1 MRDECVIRFV
11 GVRGGYKAMT
21 GGVQVRDAYREEELK
36 RARDDGGCRRG
47 GSLEFLGSKT
57 WWSVDNHT
65 DRFIYIAIG

>member
-1 MRDECVIRFV
+1 MECTLE
-11 GVRGGYKAMT
+11 MHT
-21 GGVQVRDAYREEELK
+21 EEEELK

-65 DRFIYIAIG
+65 DRFIYIAMG